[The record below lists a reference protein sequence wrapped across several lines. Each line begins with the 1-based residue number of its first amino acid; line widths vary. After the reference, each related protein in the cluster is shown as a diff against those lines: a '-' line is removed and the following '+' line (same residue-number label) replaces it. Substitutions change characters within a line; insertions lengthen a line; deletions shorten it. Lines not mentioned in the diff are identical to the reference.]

1 MRVVLATVLVLLF
14 PALSW
19 AAEMSDATAECLEC
33 HVSIAPGMVAAWQNS
48 RHARTSPEEALEKTE
63 LEKRVSAKTIPDELR
78 QNTVGCAECHTL
90 NPGKHSD
97 TFEHNGYQV
106 HIVVTPEDCATCHPL
121 EVKQYGQN
129 LMSHAYGNLQNNP
142 VYQELAK
149 TINGVQ
155 FFDDRQIGIKPPSPE
170 TSADSCLSCHGTK
183 VEVKGFD
190 ARETEMGEMEFPV
203 LSGWPNMGVGR
214 INPDGS
220 RGSCAACHTW
230 HRFAIEMAR
239 KPHTCSQCHKGPDV
253 PIYKIYQ
260 VSKHGNIYSSI
271 GKQWNF
277 EEVPWTVGK
286 DFTAPTCAACHVSL
300 IVTEEGDVVAER
312 THQMNNR
319 LPWRMFG
326 LIYGHAHPKSPDT
339 TVIRNKAGLPLPTD
353 LSGEPASEYLIDNA
367 EQQKRRKTLQQVC
380 RACHTPQWVDG
391 HWARFENTIKVSNE
405 MTETATKLIQKA
417 WDGGAAKGLAQNDS
431 MFNEGIEKKW
441 MEQWL
446 FFANSTRMSSAMMG
460 TDYGVF
466 DNGRWYMAKNIQEI
480 SDWLKMLLSGSGETS
495 KDAISANK

>member
-1 MRVVLATVLVLLF
+1 MRVVFATVLVLLL

-48 RHARTSPEEALEKTE
+48 RHARTSPGEALKKTALEK
-63 LEKRVSAKTIPDELR
+63 RISAKTISDDLR

-106 HIVVTPEDCATCHPL
+106 HIVITPEDCATCHPL

-129 LMSHAYGNLQNNP
+129 IMSHAYGNLQNNP

-149 TINGVQ
+149 AINGVQ
-155 FFDDRQIGIKPPSPE
+155 FFDDGQIDIKPPSPE

-190 ARETEMGEMEFPV
+190 VRETEMGEMEFPV

-220 RGSCAACHTW
+220 RGACGACHTH

-286 DFTAPTCAACHVSL
+286 DFTAPTCATCHVSL

-326 LIYGHAHPKSPDT
+326 LIYGHAHPKFPDT

-353 LSGEPASEYLIDNA
+353 LSGEPASEYLIDNI

-380 RACHTPQWVDG
+380 LACHTPQWVDG

-417 WDGGAAKGLAQNDS
+417 WDGGAARGLAQNDS

-480 SDWLKMLLSGSGETS
+480 SDWLKMLLSGSGEIS